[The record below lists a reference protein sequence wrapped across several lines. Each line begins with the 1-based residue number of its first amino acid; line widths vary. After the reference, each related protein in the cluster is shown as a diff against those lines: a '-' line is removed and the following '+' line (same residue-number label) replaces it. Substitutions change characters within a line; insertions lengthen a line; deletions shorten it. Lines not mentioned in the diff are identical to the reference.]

1 MKKKYIRPVTEVI
14 VTRPGQ
20 ILSGSGETP
29 VPNTGMHH
37 GNSKENVSFND
48 GDEDDGTDDTGWVK
62 VGSVWDD

>member
-20 ILSGSGETP
+20 ILSGSDPGAE
-29 VPNTGMHH
+29 H

-48 GDEDDGTDDTGWVK
+48 GNEDDGTDDTGWVR
-62 VGSVWDD
+62 VGSNVWDE

>member
-20 ILSGSGETP
+20 ILSGSDPGLTDC
-29 VPNTGMHH
+29 NA
-37 GNSKENVSFND
+37 KENVSFND
-48 GDEDDGTDDTGWVK
+48 GDEDDGTDNTGWVK

>member
-14 VTRPGQ
+14 VTQPGQ
-20 ILSGSGETP
+20 ILSGSDP
-29 VPNTGMHH
+29 VDTGLTDC
-37 GNSKENVSFND
+37 NAKENVSFND

>member
-14 VTRPGQ
+14 VTQPGQ
-20 ILSGSGETP
+20 ILSGSLG
-29 VPNTGMHH
+29 PNEGAHH
-37 GNSKENVSFND
+37 ANSKGNVLFND

>member
-14 VTRPGQ
+14 VTQPGQ
-20 ILSGSGETP
+20 LLSGSGRRK
-29 VPNTGMHH
+29 GMRH

-48 GDEDDGTDDTGWVK
+48 GDEDDGTDNTGWVK

>member
-20 ILSGSGETP
+20 ILSGS
-29 VPNTGMHH
+29 GMHH

-48 GDEDDGTDDTGWVK
+48 GDEDDGTDDTGWVR

>member
-14 VTRPGQ
+14 VTQPGQ
-20 ILSGSGETP
+20 ILSGSDPG
-29 VPNTGMHH
+29 GAHH
-37 GNSKENVSFND
+37 AASKENVSFND

>member
-20 ILSGSGETP
+20 ILSGSDP
-29 VPNTGMHH
+29 GMTD
-37 GNSKENVSFND
+37 GAAKENVLFND
-48 GDEDDGTDDTGWVK
+48 GDEDDGTDNTGWVK

>member
-1 MKKKYIRPVTEVI
+1 MKKKYIKPVTEVI

-20 ILSGSGETP
+20 ILSISG
-29 VPNTGMHH
+29 PNTGLRH

-48 GDEDDGTDDTGWVK
+48 GDEDDGTDDTGWVR

>member
-20 ILSGSGETP
+20 LLSGSG
-29 VPNTGMHH
+29 MRH

-48 GDEDDGTDDTGWVK
+48 GDEDDGTDNTGWVK

>member
-20 ILSGSGETP
+20 ILSGSDP
-29 VPNTGMHH
+29 GMTD
-37 GNSKENVSFND
+37 GAAKENVSFND

>member
-20 ILSGSGETP
+20 ILSGSHDP
-29 VPNTGMHH
+29 SKGMHH

>member
-20 ILSGSGETP
+20 ILSGSLG
-29 VPNTGMHH
+29 PNKGMHH
-37 GNSKENVSFND
+37 GASKENVSFND
-48 GDEDDGTDDTGWVK
+48 GDEDDGTDDTGWVR

>member
-20 ILSGSGETP
+20 IFCISNE
-29 VPNTGMHH
+29 HAA
-37 GNSKENVSFND
+37 SKKDVSFND

>member
-20 ILSGSGETP
+20 ILSGSDP
-29 VPNTGMHH
+29 GMTD
-37 GNSKENVSFND
+37 GAAKKNVSFND
-48 GDEDDGTDDTGWVK
+48 SDEDDGTDNTGWVK

>member
-20 ILSGSGETP
+20 ILSGSGEST
-29 VPNTGMHH
+29 VTDNGAHH
-37 GNSKENVSFND
+37 ANSKGNVSFND
-48 GDEDDGTDDTGWVK
+48 GDEDDGTDNTGWVK

>member
-20 ILSGSGETP
+20 ILSGSD
-29 VPNTGMHH
+29 TGAHH
-37 GNSKENVSFND
+37 AASKENVSFND
-48 GDEDDGTDDTGWVK
+48 GDEDDGTDNTGWVK

>member
-20 ILSGSGETP
+20 ILSVSG
-29 VPNTGMHH
+29 PNTGLRY
-37 GNSKENVSFND
+37 GNSKGNVSFND